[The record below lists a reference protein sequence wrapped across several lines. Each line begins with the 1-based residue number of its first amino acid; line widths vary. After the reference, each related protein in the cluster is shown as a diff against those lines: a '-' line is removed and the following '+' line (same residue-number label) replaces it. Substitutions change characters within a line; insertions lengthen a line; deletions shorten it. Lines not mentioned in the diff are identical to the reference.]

1 MIKEIERWAGEILPS
16 LHFMKRDEVR
26 GIMRATQSA
35 DADRL
40 LAATDKVPEM
50 DKAVAAAV
58 KSIQE
63 RRLPDWLPA
72 RATAPGRK
80 SGSLWGG
87 GRTGKQGGLV
97 TGREAAFMV
106 AKWAAEEFR
115 SRPSLRI
122 TNARME
128 TIILRSKDDAEKVA
142 RALIAKGGEW
152 TLWLNFYDNEDED
165 GEGEE

>member
-1 MIKEIERWAGEILPS
+1 MKKEDMIKEIERWAGEILPS

-63 RRLPDWLPA
+63 RRLPDWL
-72 RATAPGRK
+72 
-80 SGSLWGG
+80 
-87 GRTGKQGGLV
+87 
-97 TGREAAFMV
+97 
-106 AKWAAEEFR
+106 
-115 SRPSLRI
+115 
-122 TNARME
+122 
-128 TIILRSKDDAEKVA
+128 
-142 RALIAKGGEW
+142 
-152 TLWLNFYDNEDED
+152 
-165 GEGEE
+165 